1 MLDTAAIELLIEQ
14 QIKDQVNTQVAVVL
28 GSDEWLASFEQRI
41 IEYVQARVMAKFA
54 NAEYLPE
61 ITDTVKSSVNE
72 LFKRGVVPGIDQYVD
87 VTLIKQTID
96 TAVEKLVDNSIALLG
111 KDPAWLDKVEKQI
124 ERQINQS
131 TLDGVVRQLSKI
143 DLNPVIKERIDE
155 NMVKFQQDILKN
167 FTSTGI
173 VDQATRCQLTI
184 MDDTIVVENQLTTR
198 DLHIINVATVEDLV
212 VKGSI
217 NIDNRSWDTLANG
230 ISEKTLNKLSQEWK
244 TTLIAQVAEQIK
256 TDGIDF
262 DTVRIDGELLVSG
275 NTLSKAIKETH
286 IQTVGTLRTL
296 DVAGESTF
304 NNQTFNVLNKRVG
317 VNTVS
322 PEMALS
328 VWDEEVSVVVGKNKA
343 NEAYIGTNRAQGVS
357 IGVNRVPQ
365 IEINTD
371 GLTRIKQ
378 LQVGLHR
385 ISHATQVPGWA
396 GTKGDIVF
404 NANLGDDRVFA
415 WVCIGSHRWKTL
427 KSSE

>member
-1 MLDTAAIELLIEQ
+1 MLDTAAVELLIEQ

-87 VTLIKQTID
+87 AALIKQTID
-96 TAVEKLVDNSIALLG
+96 TAVENLVDNSIALLG
-111 KDPAWLDKVEKQI
+111 KDPAWLSKVEKQI
-124 ERQINQS
+124 EKQINQS
-131 TLDGVVRQLSKI
+131 TLDCVVRQLSKI

-173 VDQATRCQLTI
+173 VDQATQCQLTI
-184 MDDTIVVENQLTTR
+184 MDDTTVVENQLTTR
-198 DLHIINVATVEDLV
+198 DLHIVNVATIQDLV

-256 TDGIDF
+256 INGIDF
-262 DTVRIDGELLVSG
+262 DTVNIGGELLVSG
-275 NTLSKAIKETH
+275 NKLSKNIKETQ
-286 IQTVGTLRTL
+286 IQTVGILRNL
-296 DVAGESTF
+296 EVAGESTF
-304 NNQTFNVLNKRVG
+304 NNKTLTVLNRRLG
-317 VNTVS
+317 VNTQT

-328 VWDEEVSVVVGKNKA
+328 VWDEEVSVVIGKNQN
-343 NEAYIGTNRAQGVS
+343 NEAYIGTNRDQGVS
-357 IGVNRVPQ
+357 IGVNRIPQ
-365 IEINTD
+365 IEISAA

-378 LQVGLHR
+378 LQIGLHK
-385 ISHATQVPGWA
+385 ISHAPQVPGWA
-396 GTKGDIVF
+396 GTRGDLVF
-404 NANLGDDRVFA
+404 NINPGADRVFA
-415 WVCIGSHRWKTL
+415 WVCLGAHRWQTL
-427 KSSE
+427 KAAE

>member
-1 MLDTAAIELLIEQ
+1 MADTGITVDPNLVQRLVEQ
-14 QIKDQVNTQVAVVL
+14 
-28 GSDEWLASFEQRI
+28 
-41 IEYVQARVMAKFA
+41 
-54 NAEYLPE
+54 
-61 ITDTVKSSVNE
+61 
-72 LFKRGVVPGIDQYVD
+72 
-87 VTLIKQTID
+87 
-96 TAVEKLVDNSIALLG
+96 AVEANIAKLVDQLCQ
-111 KDPAWLDKVEKQI
+111 DPAWVEKIEKQI
-124 ERQINQS
+124 ERQITQS
-131 TLDGVVRQLSKI
+131 TVDSVVRQLSKI

-184 MDDTIVVENQLTTR
+184 MDDTTVVENQLTTR
-198 DLHIINVATVEDLV
+198 DLHIVNVATIEDLV

-230 ISEKTLNKLSQEWK
+230 ISEKTLNKLTQEWK
-244 TTLIAQVAEQIK
+244 TMLISQVADQIK
-256 TDGIDF
+256 TNGIDF
-262 DTVRIDGELLVSG
+262 DTVHIDGELLVSG
-275 NTLSKAIKETH
+275 NALSTAIKETH
-286 IQTVGTLRTL
+286 IQTVGTLHTL

-317 VNTVS
+317 VNTIS

-328 VWDEEVSVVVGKNKA
+328 IWDEEVSVVVGKNKA

-357 IGVNRVPQ
+357 IGVNRIPQ
-365 IEINTD
+365 IEINAD

-385 ISHATQVPGWA
+385 ISHATQVPGWS
-396 GTKGDIVF
+396 GNKGDIVF

-415 WVCIGSHRWKTL
+415 WVCIGAHRWKTL
-427 KSSE
+427 KSAE